1 MGPGEGEVE
10 IYLEDKPDIAKKPSH
25 SFSKHFLCCVNSYVM
40 PHASAVEKRRGPTHV
55 YIPPQKKRG
64 TKTNSSY
71 ANIPLI

>member
-10 IYLEDKPDIAKKPSH
+10 LYLEDKADTAKKPSH

-40 PHASAVEKRRGPTHV
+40 PHASAVQKGRGPTDL
-55 YIPPQKKRG
+55 YIPPKKRG

-71 ANIPLI
+71 AIISLI